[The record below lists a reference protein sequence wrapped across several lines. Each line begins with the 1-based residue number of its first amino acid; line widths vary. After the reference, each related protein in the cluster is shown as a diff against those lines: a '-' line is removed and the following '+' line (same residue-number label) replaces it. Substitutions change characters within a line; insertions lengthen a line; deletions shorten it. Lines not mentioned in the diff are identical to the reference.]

1 MFRFSLI
8 ALFAILVLAS
18 VAFGAP
24 RIVLY
29 EHFSAFW

>member
-1 MFRFSLI
+1 MLRSSLI
-8 ALFAILVLAS
+8 VLFAVLVLAS

-29 EHFSAFW
+29 EHFTAAW